1 MKQKQQQLNKNNEKN
16 EEKIKEELDKKM
28 KEQKINDKI
37 KKMGII
43 DSIFA
48 NMEEKN
54 KPQ

>member
-1 MKQKQQQLNKNNEKN
+1 MSKNNEK
-16 EEKIKEELDKKM
+16 EDEKIKEEQEKKL

-48 NMEEKN
+48 NMEEKA
-54 KPQ
+54 KP

>member
-1 MKQKQQQLNKNNEKN
+1 LSKNNEK
-16 EEKIKEELDKKM
+16 EDEKIKEEQEKKL

-48 NMEEKN
+48 NMEEKA
-54 KPQ
+54 KP